1 MATAEIRISH
11 TESAAVM
18 FRVFSLTHC
27 RLNGKKSQYWNCLNQ
42 QWEEL
47 ENKNFTG
54 WKIPWWNGSQLYT
67 LTVCATEVVLYAN
80 IHTHSHQNGHCTHKA
95 CFPLWVTNA
104 LSLPCFK
111 TSLVLCSISDF
122 LITRDMLQRQHTIW
136 FKFGNI
142 FRGSNMQRC
151 LHHANGFNTFSSLL
165 LLMGQQ
171 GIDACSFAMLHQVM

>member
-1 MATAEIRISH
+1 MAKKVSIGTALISNRRSWRTKTSPAGKSHGGTAHSYTPSLYVPQKLYCTQIFTHIHIRMAT
-11 TESAAVM
+11 V
-18 FRVFSLTHC
+18 
-27 RLNGKKSQYWNCLNQ
+27 
-42 QWEEL
+42 
-47 ENKNFTG
+47 
-54 WKIPWWNGSQLYT
+54 
-67 LTVCATEVVLYAN
+67 
-80 IHTHSHQNGHCTHKA
+80 HKA

-122 LITRDMLQRQHTIW
+122 LITRGMLQRQHTIW

-142 FRGSNMQRC
+142 FRDSNMQRC